1 MRAAFRMVC
10 SEGASFL
17 KWEEMERL
25 AAEAVRECE
34 KIEPKSKNFILN
46 RDRGL
51 KVLVRWF
58 EREVWIMSIEEAV
71 GGGLPS
77 PSDN

>member
-1 MRAAFRMVC
+1 MKAAFRMVC

-17 KWEEMERL
+17 TREEMEQL
-25 AAEAVRECE
+25 AAEAVHECE
-34 KIEPKSKNFILN
+34 KIKPKANNFILN
-46 RDRGL
+46 GDRGL
-51 KVLVRWF
+51 KVVVRWF
-58 EREVWIMSIEEAV
+58 EREVWIMSIEEAE